1 MKRNLLGIAT
11 CSLMLAAGLAGAQT
25 TYTWTGA
32 TDTVFTT
39 DTNWTPA
46 RTVPAA
52 NDILVIDGTSTA
64 TPTISGLPAAQT
76 IGELHVINAANVTF
90 SAPAASS
97 IITIAGG
104 AAAADVEVT
113 AGSKLT
119 YNANLAVTTTIALQT
134 GAKAQIFGDV
144 VHAGTGNGNANRFT
158 SPDVDGI
165 VFESGSTFQFAPGGT
180 TAGNPFG
187 NANNQS
193 VRFKSG
199 STAYQ
204 GGTTTG
210 PSLGTGSAMQAGTL
224 PANVIVWDAGSTYYN
239 WTSVMAGSG
248 RTYANVTLD
257 NRGAVS
263 NNSGASTLTFNGNLT
278 YKGTAAA
285 AYNYNLTANPGV
297 IVTGDVIVEPAG
309 RMGDTAALVAESRF
323 EVGGNIN
330 IAGPNAAMSTNAFRV
345 WTLNGTGTQTIT
357 LPATGV
363 VFPTLTVNKASG
375 GVSLGSDIAV
385 TGALTLTSGD
395 ITTGA
400 YRVALGTA
408 GTLTGPGKVIGR
420 IGRTVNATTTGARV
434 IPSALADGTALP
446 VTVDITAAGTGTG
459 VIDVE
464 IINAPTQP
472 APGGHTAINRAWNIS
487 QDVAITG
494 ITSTLTITY
503 QDADLGS
510 ATEANL
516 KLARWNGSSWDVNAG
531 TTIDTIGNTA
541 TLTGVTAF
549 SEWTLMEP
557 PAAVSDWTTFMD

>member
-1 MKRNLLGIAT
+1 
-11 CSLMLAAGLAGAQT
+11 
-25 TYTWTGA
+25 
-32 TDTVFTT
+32 
-39 DTNWTPA
+39 
-46 RTVPAA
+46 
-52 NDILVIDGTSTA
+52 
-64 TPTISGLPAAQT
+64 
-76 IGELHVINAANVTF
+76 
-90 SAPAASS
+90 
-97 IITIAGG
+97 
-104 AAAADVEVT
+104 
-113 AGSKLT
+113 
-119 YNANLAVTTTIALQT
+119 
-134 GAKAQIFGDV
+134 
-144 VHAGTGNGNANRFT
+144 
-158 SPDVDGI
+158 VDGI

-446 VTVDITAAGTGTG
+446 VTVDITAAG
-459 VIDVE
+459 
-464 IINAPTQP
+464 N
-472 APGGHTAINRAWNIS
+472 GHRRDRRRNYQRPRPS
-487 QDVAITG
+487 RRLVAIPPLTARG
-494 ITSTLTITY
+494 TSPRTSRSR
-503 QDADLGS
+503 AS
-510 ATEANL
+510 RA
-516 KLARWNGSSWDVNAG
+516 
-531 TTIDTIGNTA
+531 
-541 TLTGVTAF
+541 
-549 SEWTLMEP
+549 P
-557 PAAVSDWTTFMD
+557 